1 MMTDSPGVLLDTHAW
16 LWLELGDARF
26 PEKHRAAMSAA
37 SLAGGLHV
45 SAISM
50 LEIANMDRR
59 KRVSLPVPLHLWFAR
74 AFSGAAINLL
84 PITAEIASEAASLPE
99 SFHGDPADRL
109 IAATARV
116 EDLTLCTHDKLL
128 LLFGKQGLFRTLPI

>member
-1 MMTDSPGVLLDTHAW
+1 MTEPARILLDTHAW
-16 LWLELGDARF
+16 IWLELGDARF
-26 PEKHRAAMSAA
+26 PVRHRRAMSVSSAA
-37 SLAGGLHV
+37 GRLYV

-59 KRVSLPVPLHLWFAR
+59 KRVLLPIPLHLWFER
-74 AFSGAAINLL
+74 AFSSGAVNML
-84 PITAEIASEAASLPE
+84 PITPEIASETALLPE
-99 SFHGDPADRL
+99 GFQGDPADRL

-128 LLFGKQGLFRTLPI
+128 LMFGKQGIFKTLAI